1 MKSIAWW
8 LDIPL
13 MPAAVRKSKHSAA
26 PFEGKVKVGEHTSL
40 RKLMRAARRGKLTDW
55 HMQSI
60 RLAMKSA
67 ELA

>member
-13 MPAAVRKSKHSAA
+13 MPAQVRKSKHSAA
-26 PFEGKVKVGEHTSL
+26 PFEGKVKISEHTSL
-40 RKLMRAARRGKLTDW
+40 RKLMRAARRDKISGW
-55 HMQSI
+55 RMMSI
-60 RLAMKSA
+60 QLAMKSA